1 MTDSRYIIKNS
12 LNRSFLLKNGGIVV
26 ISKIGP
32 IQFGVPSG
40 IINEFTEMQ
49 IDFPK
54 FFVIPSNLF
63 EKKHLIN
70 LFDLESIVLHNYNN
84 KRKTMIICAKELEK
98 NIRIIFKEEVTGPS
112 DYKVEVLF
120 FFFTFFKKKYVF
132 LEIR

>member
-1 MTDSRYIIKNS
+1 MMDNRFIIKNN
-12 LNRSFLLKNGGIVV
+12 LNRSFQLKNGGIVV

-70 LFDLESIVLHNYNN
+70 LFDLESIILHNYNN
-84 KRKTMIICAKELEK
+84 KRKTIIICAKELEK
-98 NIRIIFKEEVTGPS
+98 NLRIIFKEEVSGPT
-112 DYKVEVLF
+112 DYKVTVLF
-120 FFFTFFKKKYVF
+120 NVF
-132 LEIR
+132 LIF